1 MINYVGEEK
10 ELKTL
15 RSIEPFKNDPNN
27 KKSCINCGKIA
38 TQIAYFKVDGDTVI
52 ERYCDTCAESVK
64 FG

>member
-38 TQIAYFKVDGDTVI
+38 TQIAYFNMDGATVI
-52 ERYCDTCAESVK
+52 ERYCDTCANSVK